1 MRISDWSSDVCSS
14 DLENPVGGR
23 CRVDV
28 ATCLPGLGISVP
40 MKVRK
45 REAELRYTGI
55 DQGIQSQCPGNNEF
69 AVNSRLDGRC
79 QDIWNSWKSNHRFA
93 ESGLPRQCC
102 IEHLVTAIGRSDE
115 RRVGKE
121 MASTGT

>member
-1 MRISDWSSDVCSS
+1 MTRPFPTVRPS
-14 DLENPVGGR
+14 DLPVDSICRPVEQRHTRLVVETRGIENPVGGR

-55 DQGIQSQCPGNNEF
+55 DQGIQSQCPGHNEF
-69 AVNSRLDGRC
+69 AVNSRLDGR
-79 QDIWNSWKSNHRFA
+79 
-93 ESGLPRQCC
+93 
-102 IEHLVTAIGRSDE
+102 
-115 RRVGKE
+115 
-121 MASTGT
+121 